1 SSSSPSAS
9 IGPGG
14 RPGSREDGRG
24 NAAPLPP
31 PTRSSP
37 PGLGLHRLEVG
48 LAEPG
53 RGDRAPPAAVLL
65 PLLPAHDRAAGT
77 FPLAGRGRDA
87 LLDPEH
93 RQLVPV
99 RFRRLPDR
107 IAAAGHLRRVA
118 RRQGSLPLGP
128 RGAGTRTVHEFR
140 GRRRP
145 PDPFG
150 GRGPRRGLVAL
161 RMEGALVYGRPFAMG
176 WIDAAIAL
184 PTSLHRAFP
193 PRSYVRAVPSRK

>member
-1 SSSSPSAS
+1 
-9 IGPGG
+9 
-14 RPGSREDGRG
+14 
-24 NAAPLPP
+24 
-31 PTRSSP
+31 

-65 PLLPAHDRAAGT
+65 PLLPARDRAPGT

-107 IAAAGHLRRVA
+107 ITAAGHLRRVA
-118 RRQGSLPLGP
+118 RRESDLHAPRDSLASLLSDLAASIRMGGDREVAARDVRGPLGP

-140 GRRRP
+140 SRRRP

-193 PRSYVRAVPSRK
+193 PRSYVRAFPSRK